1 MCWSRPGCR
10 LRLGRGGVTNGDC
23 LDVAVGLVADEEEE
37 EDHFGERAGSKD
49 GHCEVVLGRCAA
61 SHLDCELTVGG
72 PIEGEPSQDQGVVE
86 DVVVD
91 VGEGH
96 SVGVG
101 VVAGR
106 DGGIIVVIVKDA
118 CLV

>member
-1 MCWSRPGCR
+1 MCWPIPDCR
-10 LRLGRGGVTNGDC
+10 LRLGEGGVTYGDC
-23 LDVAVGLVADEEEE
+23 LDVAVGLIADKKEE

-49 GHCEVVLGRCAA
+49 GHCQVVLGRCAA
-61 SHLDCELTVGG
+61 GHLDSKLAVGG
-72 PIEGEPSQDQGVVE
+72 PIKGESSQGQGMVE

-106 DGGIIVVIVKDA
+106 D
-118 CLV
+118 